1 MVLVIVHALHRHV
14 LDALCLVVPIF
25 RASWTAS
32 FTVFILWFSLRHFI
46 VSFLNTHI
54 LHWALDF
61 VWFQIIISFWIFRD
75 TAIASI
81 FTPCFFPAAVMR
93 ARSVPISLAVT
104 LCVHSCRYEFSL
116 TLSSTL
122 VPSEDILF
130 AKISSATKH
139 HSGLSG
145 PKSSRSLPPISAG
158 AYIVSLFMVTLSF
171 PAQMNLR
178 TLLSSLSSISFGI
191 PCTVARY

>member
-1 MVLVIVHALHRHV
+1 PFL
-14 LDALCLVVPIF
+14 
-25 RASWTAS
+25 S
-32 FTVFILWFSLRHFI
+32 LWQSLF
-46 VSFLNTHI
+46 
-54 LHWALDF
+54 
-61 VWFQIIISFWIFRD
+61 
-75 TAIASI
+75 
-81 FTPCFFPAAVMR
+81 
-93 ARSVPISLAVT
+93 
-104 LCVHSCRYEFSL
+104 
-116 TLSSTL
+116 
-122 VPSEDILF
+122 PSEDILF

-145 PKSSRSLPPISAG
+145 PKSRSLPPISAG